1 MKSNSDSQLVQ
12 QQHEVNQKKDYI
24 REYNKEAAKPDRNK
38 N

>member
-12 QQHEVNQKKDYI
+12 QQHEVNQKKDCI
-24 REYNKEAAKPDRNK
+24 RELNKEAVKPDKNK